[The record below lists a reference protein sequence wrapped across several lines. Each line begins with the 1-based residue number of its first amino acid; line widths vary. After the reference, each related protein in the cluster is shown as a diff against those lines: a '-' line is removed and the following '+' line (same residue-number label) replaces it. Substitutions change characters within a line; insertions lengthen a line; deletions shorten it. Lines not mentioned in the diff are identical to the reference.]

1 MPLTLGGMTA
11 LVLVVASLAVPS
23 IPSIRTILNTI
34 MDVRRDENETGCFD
48 VLGPCFVALEV
59 SGRLGVSAGSV
70 AMDVSTFSRI
80 SARRKVPP
88 VPQRGK
94 YLEIKTESVARLMKR
109 KVPQGNKEESAS
121 R

>member
-11 LVLVVASLAVPS
+11 RVLDVVARMYGATRIKLDASTFLVRAWWHLKLAA
-23 IPSIRTILNTI
+23 
-34 MDVRRDENETGCFD
+34 G
-48 VLGPCFVALEV
+48 
-59 SGRLGVSAGSV
+59 SAGSV

-88 VPQRGK
+88 MPQRGK
-94 YLEIKTESVARLMKR
+94 YLGIKTESVARIIKR

>member
-1 MPLTLGGMTA
+1 MIRRRKREVPCLRGTMPLALGGMTA
-11 LVLVVASLAVPS
+11 LVLVVARMYGATRIKLDASTFL
-23 IPSIRTILNTI
+23 
-34 MDVRRDENETGCFD
+34 VRAWWHLKSAAG
-48 VLGPCFVALEV
+48 
-59 SGRLGVSAGSV
+59 SAGSV

-94 YLEIKTESVARLMKR
+94 YLEIKTESVARIIKR